1 MSKNSDQFLCIGDE
15 ICLYD
20 EEGNELIAED
30 PLETRACA
38 RRAVSG
44 NGDLTLKAESIGTR
58 IFRVEPQQSYSEQR
72 ALEQFIGDEEE
83 RESLY
88 YEGSPDELIELSVL
102 ESKVAKER
110 AQNETERRRLH
121 GTPVLYGEVIQLYNA
136 HFKKYLTV
144 TGQTCKADV
153 SHLQVN
159 LSKDVIGYFRIV
171 PRYRIRVDGEPVRL
185 GDTVAIKCLRPEG
198 YLNVGTKALR
208 SDVFNADYY
217 EVFTHTQIS
226 SWTLKC
232 HRSAQSLVN
241 ASNTKCI
248 NAGQYIRFYHKEMEG
263 YLESSVLRRDKN
275 GVRLTKHIINPLDPK
290 ETDSPLAFWE
300 IENADPSDGSKI
312 QWKRSIRIRHAAS
325 RAYLYIDPNNVSI
338 DMNTHKVTFSFGLVK
353 NPKRVEANNDATL
366 FKFVPVS
373 TDSQRSGVPFGSYV
387 RIQHVLTKCW
397 MHAAADEELRS
408 STSPVPTMAFT
419 LTPDSLDRG
428 AGGPSTDPIVDNTHH
443 PTVAASAADRYY
455 TTDQNIVDQIQQS
468 RLATPT
474 FQVTASQD
482 FYYHD
487 CFSITLVHDKLTD
500 TFNIVNEFLPQLQ
513 WFLCKDRSFVTES
526 ASRFPISTDEYQ
538 LMSNILNALIEFCT
552 DSKESDPSLRV
563 GLPKE
568 YHQAVLRD
576 IGLIE
581 TVINMIQIPFDL
593 AKRYEVRASLSHDTV
608 SRQEGAKEDAVS
620 IVSLHDGSEERLKE
634 ILALCY
640 NVLRVFLIGT
650 YEDDSQLAR
659 NQHHVI
665 HVAGDAGIELF
676 MRHLTCGVGAT
687 DMVVHLLQ
695 NNSSVIESISGARP
709 HTVGILVNL
718 SIEKTRAFVRRLVR
732 CDDGYV
738 SETKQDY
745 EAASGLDLLSILCH
759 TDKQGSLT
767 YHRDYISG
775 RLFSSESCLLKMRM
789 AETQELPDEEEG
801 GDGDSGYA
809 ITSKAVEINFLHD
822 NGTWR
827 NLDILLRDSQASIS
841 VFIESALHL
850 VYSVSWGT
858 NAKSLEA
865 IRRCIG
871 KDVCLTCLGDIRL
884 PDQTRSKFCDLLRVL
899 YIDVPPF
906 TQVVLSDFTMQYDTL
921 DGTNEYPSGGTS
933 SFESKSPE
941 FFDQLKRWTL
951 VFLDDKRHQFT
962 AAKHEVGFLSSVLKM
977 VHAQLRL
984 GFFTDA
990 EDIKRL
996 FRALI
1001 LVLDGRTDARNEEHL
1016 KSIKSDSARRW
1027 KERFILTEE
1036 TQPVMNTKIL
1046 ILEVFDL
1053 IFNLRL
1059 HVRMKKLASK
1069 WKAMETKADMELQH
1083 SPHAVLSTIFAETIL
1098 RQRENILMPIIKDI
1112 LKYQYAPLKRIA
1124 AIVMHR
1130 IYSDSED
1137 LFNKAQQVLLLSQPQ
1152 QVFVYHGIKKRL
1164 ALLGSFLSVD
1174 RLGSTHLPQVEA
1186 IVRELIDLFRGKTID
1201 FNDEAIQLEANQ
1213 QDQRNIYCKIFTNLS
1228 AHSMII
1234 QLLGALKDLPSVAS
1248 SSRGSLVSDDQ
1259 RSLDYPDEE
1268 SACITAIKTCL
1279 EFLDEL
1285 VKDDKDLQSQ
1295 LVLENIDLLIDV
1307 TAFGPVLAATLLP
1320 ICHNNLHISI
1330 RIREEQ
1336 LKRILELSR
1345 GFHSEYLHLLIGFM
1359 KAQGKLLK
1367 KHQDGVMRLI
1377 MDNRHLYVPFES
1389 HMDLTA
1395 IDRMD
1400 YCVALLDLLAVCGQ
1414 GGNTFGQ
1421 SFARTILGLRDIT
1434 AVIESPESSLA
1445 LKAGILR
1452 FFVSIY
1458 LDNTEVLSNNIP
1470 VSDEAS
1476 IRTLMKTT
1484 YREMIDARHKS
1495 SDPDTMNYVYNGLL
1509 VFLRSIF
1516 EYHLSVE
1523 TSVDETLYL
1532 LCPQLV
1538 DLTVDLMTTA
1548 PEGPAMSH
1556 ILACLDSMINV
1567 AGFRGSVDPAELRVR
1582 LREAMVERNRPNMA
1596 TVKIRSLDSINTKF
1610 QGFIRAVM
1618 AHKDVS
1624 HLMQSEFKRLGFHFN
1639 LSVRGSDQDVKS
1651 LIDYLSMTT
1660 SIKRQDSRE
1669 AYQVSTIKLLEEI
1682 PLQYIRQRST
1692 IAHLDDPV
1700 RYEILEKKKTHAQ
1713 NTLNRLGCTLVAQ
1726 NLLSSPRR
1734 PIFEAA
1740 LKLLIALL
1748 EGGNKNVQDKLEEYF
1763 YSIREERF
1771 FYSFHHRLQSGIAS
1785 LKEAQLHLSRAAYK
1799 MNRQQSI
1806 MNVDLSP
1813 APSMVKKDTPRQK
1826 KKNRSSLDVTR
1837 SHIRKRMLLNG
1848 GQSNTGGLGS
1858 KSKKADANSAMVYQK
1873 ISNLMASETA
1883 EFGTASED
1891 FKAMTDTMRAVQLM
1905 VEGHNIN
1912 LQTYLA
1918 RQPDNIKSF
1927 NIVQDVVEY
1936 LHAIVPICNIQNVR
1950 LIIQVLDTITE
1961 LAQGC
1966 IENQVT
1972 IFANK
1977 ILNPAN
1983 TILRERYTNC
1993 PTSLINELKS
2003 KVVICLLS
2011 LLEGGID
2018 NSETIFREM
2027 AASLDLN
2034 VVIQNMN
2041 AIYDKNADQLDSPDA
2056 YEKLDCGFQYC
2067 MLLMTLWPALDEGQH
2082 TLLDGNRAFEFFQS
2096 HTGKIEVVM
2105 DYNQEKQLSRVLFPI
2120 PEVCKYLR
2128 EDTKQ
2133 RFLWN
2138 VKRDSPSAKIEHFV
2152 QLSSN
2157 IIYEI
2162 ENHAKVARNQYL
2174 SLLSSYSAVWW
2185 RASYAMTILLNM
2197 LVLSCSSYMLV
2208 GDDDENGYCYR
2219 FKGVAHIF
2227 LGLLHLLFWL
2237 LSTTEFYFIQ
2247 LPILVNRHS
2256 VQNET
2261 TIQRQDTGG
2270 GRLTDN
2276 RSLTRFL
2283 SQKDI
2288 RFILASLWEQTFLY
2302 HIIMLIFSILG
2313 LYNPGFYSLH
2323 LLDFAFRDRIL
2334 QGVIAS
2340 ITLNVNSITRT
2351 GILGVIVVY
2360 IHSVVAYIFFRSE
2373 FDVTKG
2379 LHCSSLTQCFVTAL
2393 SHGVRSGGGIGDILE
2408 PDAQEDPRG
2417 WRTAFEMSF
2426 FLLVV
2431 VFLLNA
2437 IFGIIFDT
2445 FGHLRDERSSIQQ
2458 DMNNTCFICSISS
2471 VEFQRLAKKGF
2482 EDHVKHDHNI
2492 WQYLFFLVHLKTKD
2506 RTEYTGPESYVS
2518 ECLKEAN
2525 YSFFPVNRALCLKQ
2539 GESDDGERLEKLEE
2553 MAHMLIQKVN
2563 GMEEHIEKLTELQ
2576 SRSRS
2581 NSLMLSPM

>member
-1 MSKNSDQFLCIGDE
+1 MSKNSDLLLCIGDE

-38 RRAVSG
+38 RRVSG
-44 NGDLTLKAESIGTR
+44 LDPTLKAESIGTR

-83 RESLY
+83 RDALY

-102 ESKVAKER
+102 EAKVTKER
-110 AQNETERRRLH
+110 AQNETEKRRLH

-144 TGQTCKADV
+144 TGQTCKSDV

-159 LSKDVIGYFRIV
+159 LSKDVVGYFRIV

-198 YLNVGTKALR
+198 FLNVGTKALH
-208 SDVFNADYY
+208 SGVFSADYY
-217 EVFTHTQIS
+217 EVFTHSQIS
-226 SWTLKC
+226 SWTLRC
-232 HRSAQSLVN
+232 HRSSQSLTDT
-241 ASNTKCI
+241 SNTKCI

-300 IENADPSDGSKI
+300 IENADPSDGSKV

-325 RAYLYIDPNNVSI
+325 RAYLYIDSNNVSI

-353 NPKRVEANNDATL
+353 NPKRVDANNDATL
-366 FKFVPVS
+366 FKFLPVS
-373 TDSQRSGVPFGSYV
+373 TDSQRSGVPFGSFV

-408 STSPVPTMAFT
+408 STSPVPMAFT
-419 LTPDSLDRG
+419 LAPDPLERG
-428 AGGPSTDPIVDNTHH
+428 TGGSDLPADPTEASHN
-443 PTVAASAADRYY
+443 PAASVPDRYY
-455 TTDQNIVDQIQQS
+455 TTDPNLSDQLQQS

-474 FQVTASQD
+474 YQVTASQD

-487 CFSITLVHDKLTD
+487 CFSITLVSNRLTD
-500 TFNIVNEFLPQLQ
+500 TFNVVNEFLPQLQ
-513 WFLCKDRSFVTES
+513 WFLCKDRSFVLES
-526 ASRFPISTDEYQ
+526 GSRFPISTEEYKV
-538 LMSNILNALIEFCT
+538 MSNILNALVRFCT
-552 DSKESDPSLRV
+552 NSKETDPSLRV
-563 GLPKE
+563 GLPDE
-568 YHQAVLRD
+568 YHQALLRD

-593 AKRYEVRASLSHDTV
+593 AKRYEVRSSLGYDTTV
-608 SRQEGAKEDAVS
+608 KQEGAKEDAVS

-640 NVLRVFLIGT
+640 NVLRIFLIGS
-650 YEDDSQLAR
+650 YEEDQQLAR
-659 NQHHVI
+659 NQHHI
-665 HVAGDAGIELF
+665 IQVAGDAGIELF

-687 DMVVHLLQ
+687 DMVVRLLQ
-695 NNSSVIESISGARP
+695 NNSSVIEAISGARP

-718 SIEKTRAFVRRLVR
+718 ATEKTRAFIRRLVR
-732 CDDGYV
+732 CDDGYI

-745 EAASGLDLLSILCH
+745 EAASGLDLLSTLCH

-767 YHRDYISG
+767 YHRDYISA
-775 RLFSSESCLLKMRM
+775 RLFSVENCLLQMRM
-789 AETQELPDEEEG
+789 AQEEIIPGENV
-801 GDGDSGYA
+801 DSGYVVTA
-809 ITSKAVEINFLHD
+809 STVEINFLHD
-822 NGTWR
+822 NGAWR
-827 NLDILLRDSQASIS
+827 NLETLLRENQASVT

-871 KDVCLTCLGDIRL
+871 KDVCLTCLGDVRL
-884 PDQTRSKFCDLLRVL
+884 PDQIRSKFCDLLTVL

-906 TQVVLSDFTMQYDTL
+906 TQVVLSDFTMQYENL
-921 DGTNEYPSGGTS
+921 DESNDYPSGGTG

-941 FFDQLKRWTL
+941 FFDHLKRWTL

-962 AAKHEVGFLSSVLKM
+962 AAKHEVEFLSSVLKM
-977 VHAQLRL
+977 MHAQLRL
-984 GFFTDA
+984 GFFTD
-990 EDIKRL
+990 DDDVKRI

-1001 LVLDGRTDARNEEHL
+1001 LVLDGRSDARNEEHL

-1046 ILEVFDL
+1046 ILEIFDL
-1053 IFNLRL
+1053 IFDLRL

-1069 WKAMETKADMELQH
+1069 WKAMETKVDNELQH
-1083 SPHAVLSTIFAETIL
+1083 SPHAALNTIFTETML

-1137 LFNKAQQVLLLSQPQ
+1137 LFSKAQQVLLLSQPQ
-1152 QVFVYHGIKKRL
+1152 HVFVYHGVKKRL

-1174 RLGSTHLPQVEA
+1174 RLGPTHLPQVEA

-1201 FNDEAIQLEANQ
+1201 FNDEAIQLENNQ
-1213 QDQRNIYCKIFTNLS
+1213 QDQRNIYCKVFTNLS

-1234 QLLGALKDLPSVAS
+1234 QLLGALKGLPAKTS
-1248 SSRGSLVSDDQ
+1248 SSRGSLASEDQ

-1268 SACITAIKTCL
+1268 SACITAMKTCL
-1279 EFLDEL
+1279 EFFDEL

-1307 TAFGPVLAATLLP
+1307 SAFSPILAATLYP
-1320 ICHNNLHISI
+1320 ICQNNLHISI
-1330 RIREEQ
+1330 RIREEHLQ
-1336 LKRILELSR
+1336 RILELSR
-1345 GFHSEYLHLLIGFM
+1345 GFQKEYFYLLVGFM

-1367 KHQDGVMRLI
+1367 KHQDCVMRFI
-1377 MDNRHLYVPFES
+1377 MENRQLYVPFES
-1389 HMDLTA
+1389 HIDLKAT
-1395 IDRMD
+1395 DRMD
-1400 YCVALLDLLAVCGQ
+1400 YCISLMDLLAVCGQ

-1434 AVIESPESSLA
+1434 AVIEDPDAPLG
-1445 LKAGILR
+1445 LKAGVFR

-1458 LDNTEVLSNNIP
+1458 LDNTEVLSNNVP

-1476 IRTLMKTT
+1476 IRTLMKTV
-1484 YREMIDARHKS
+1484 YREMIEARHKNT
-1495 SDPDTMNYVYNGLL
+1495 DPETMDYVYNGLL

-1538 DLTVDLMTTA
+1538 DLTVDLMATA
-1548 PEGPAMSH
+1548 PEGTALNH
-1556 ILACLDSMINV
+1556 TLACLDSMINV
-1567 AGFRGSVDPAELRVR
+1567 AGFRGSVDPAELRVK
-1582 LREAMVERNRPNMA
+1582 LREAMVERSKPSTA
-1596 TVKIRSLDSINTKF
+1596 VAKIRPLDSINTKF

-1618 AHKDVS
+1618 AHKDVR
-1624 HLMQSEFKRLGFHFN
+1624 HLMESEFKRLGFHFN

-1660 SIKRQDSRE
+1660 SVKRQDSRE
-1669 AYQVSTIKLLEEI
+1669 SYQVSTIKLLEEI
-1682 PLQYIRQRST
+1682 PLKYIRERST
-1692 IAHLDDPV
+1692 IAHLDDPG
-1700 RYEILEKKKTHAQ
+1700 RYELLEKKKTHAQ

-1734 PIFEAA
+1734 AIFEAA

-1813 APSMVKKDTPRQK
+1813 APSMAKKENHRQK

-1848 GQSNTGGLGS
+1848 SNSNTGASTGS
-1858 KSKKADANSAMVYQK
+1858 RSKKGDANSAMVYQK

-1972 IFANK
+1972 IYAGK

-2003 KVVICLLS
+2003 KVAICLLS

-2034 VVIQNMN
+2034 VVVQNMN
-2041 AIYDKNADQLDSPDA
+2041 AIYDKNADQLESPDA

-2067 MLLMTLWPALDEGQH
+2067 ILLMTLWPALDESQRI
-2082 TLLDGNRAFEFFQS
+2082 LLDGNRAFEFFQS

-2133 RFLWN
+2133 RFLWS
-2138 VKRDSPSAKIEHFV
+2138 VKRDSPSAKIENFV
-2152 QLSSN
+2152 QLSDN

-2162 ENHAKVARNQYL
+2162 DNHAKVARNQYL
-2174 SLLSSYSAVWW
+2174 SLLSRYSAVWW
-2185 RASYAMTILLNM
+2185 RASYAMTILLNL

-2208 GDDDENGYCYR
+2208 GDNDSNGYCYR
-2219 FKGVAHIF
+2219 FKNVARVF
-2227 LGLLHLLFWL
+2227 FGLFHLLFWL
-2237 LSTTEFYFIQ
+2237 LSTTEFYCIQ

-2256 VQNET
+2256 VQSET
-2261 TIQRQDTGG
+2261 AAVRRQDATG
-2270 GRLTDN
+2270 RPTDN

-2283 SQKDI
+2283 SHKDI
-2288 RFILASLWEQTFLY
+2288 RFILASLGEQTFLY
-2302 HIIMLIFSILG
+2302 HITMLVFSLLG
-2313 LYNPGFYSLH
+2313 LYSPGFYSIH

-2340 ITLNVNSITRT
+2340 ITLNVSSITRT
-2351 GILGVIVVY
+2351 AILGVIVVY
-2360 IHSVVAYIFFRSE
+2360 IHSVVAYVFFREE

-2379 LHCSSLTQCFVTAL
+2379 LHCSTLTQCFVTAL

-2408 PDAQEDPRG
+2408 PDALEDPRG

-2445 FGHLRDERSSIQQ
+2445 FGHLRDERSSIQH
-2458 DMNNTCFICSISS
+2458 DMKNTCFICSIPS

-2482 EDHVKHDHNI
+2482 EDHVRHDHNI

-2553 MAHMLIQKVN
+2553 VAQMLLQKVN
-2563 GMEEHIEKLTELQ
+2563 GMEEHIEKLADMQ